1 MNQKTLKLILSEMK
15 NLLILILAIAIASC
29 GNSKKNKESESKKI
43 NIAAAGATFPL
54 PFYNLAF
61 KTYQEKTGNA
71 VTYGGIGSGGGI
83 RSLKD
88 KIVDFGGSDAY
99 LSDAEMQEMPYATV
113 HIPTCM
119 GAVVMAY
126 NLPEV
131 KELKLSGEVVA
142 DIYLGKI
149 TKWNDAKIQEL
160 NPGVTLPDKELTP
173 VYRSDGSGT
182 TFVFS
187 DYLTKVS
194 NDWKE
199 NVGTGKSLKWPA
211 GLAAKGNPGVAG
223 TISQTPGA
231 IGYVGSEYA
240 FSLNIPMAQMKNSSG
255 NFITP
260 NTESISAAAKG
271 EMPADTRTMITNSSA
286 PDAYPISCFTWIIL
300 YKEQAYANRTLAQ
313 AQATVKLLDWM
324 LSPEAQALTTKVHY
338 SPLPQSAVANAK
350 TLLNSISFEGKKV
363 LN

>member
-1 MNQKTLKLILSEMK
+1 MK
-15 NLLILILAIAIASC
+15 NALIILLAVLVASC
-29 GNSKKNKESESKKI
+29 GNAKKNKGNDGAKASI
-43 NIAAAGATFPL
+43 TAAGATFPL

-61 KTYQEKTGNA
+61 KTYQEKTGA
-71 VTYGGIGSGGGI
+71 TVTYGGIGSGGGI

-99 LSDAEMQEMPYATV
+99 LSDQELQEMPAAVV

-126 NLPEV
+126 NLPGITD
-131 KELKLSGEVVA
+131 LKLSGEIVA

-149 TKWNDAKIQEL
+149 KHWNDQRLQEL
-160 NPGVTLPDKELTP
+160 NPGLTLPDQEINP

-187 DYLTKVS
+187 DYLSKVS
-194 NDWKE
+194 EEWKSS
-199 NVGTGKSLKWPA
+199 VGTGKALKWPT

-223 TISQTPGA
+223 TVSQTPGA

-240 FSLNIPMAQMKNSSG
+240 FALKMPMAQMRNSAG
-255 NFITP
+255 NFIVPT
-260 NTESISAAAKG
+260 TESISAAASG
-271 EMPADTRTMITNSSA
+271 EIPADTRTMITNPPA
-286 PDAYPISCFTWIIL
+286 AEAYPISCFTWIIL
-300 YKEQAYANRTLAQ
+300 YQEQGYANRTQEQ
-313 AQATVKLLDWM
+313 AKATVALLNWM

-338 SPLPQSAVANAK
+338 SPLPQSAINNAK
-350 TLLNSISFEGKKV
+350 ALLNSITFNGQK
-363 LN
+363 LQ

>member
-1 MNQKTLKLILSEMK
+1 MRNLFIIL
-15 NLLILILAIAIASC
+15 LAIAIASC
-29 GNSKKNKESESKKI
+29 GNSKKGKDEKQSKA

-61 KTYQEKTGNA
+61 KTYQEKAGTT

-99 LSDAEMQEMPYATV
+99 LTDQEMQEMPAAVV

-119 GAVVMAY
+119 GAVVIAY
-126 NLPEV
+126 NLPDI
-131 KELKLSGEVVA
+131 KDLKLSGEIVA

-149 TKWNDAKIQEL
+149 TKWNDKAIQEL
-160 NPGVTLPDKELTP
+160 NPGLQLPDQDINP

-194 NDWKE
+194 DEWEEKI
-199 NVGTGKSLKWPA
+199 GAGKSLKWPT

-223 TISQTPGA
+223 TVSQTPGA

-240 FSLNIPMAQMKNSSG
+240 FALNMPMAQMRNSSG
-255 NFITP
+255 NFIVPT
-260 NTESISAAAKG
+260 TESISAAASG
-271 EMPADTRTMITNSSA
+271 EIPADTRTMITNPTA
-286 PDAYPISCFTWIIL
+286 ADAYPISCFTWIIL
-300 YKEQAYANRTLAQ
+300 YKEQAYADRTQ
-313 AQATVKLLDWM
+313 AQAKATVDLLKWM
-324 LSPEAQALTTKVHY
+324 ISPEAQALTTKVHY
-338 SPLPQSAVANAK
+338 SPLPQSAVNNAQA
-350 TLLNSISFEGKKV
+350 LLNSVTFNGQAI
-363 LN
+363 N